1 MKTENKKSMK
11 RIVLVWMAVA
21 ALLVTGCRHRET
33 PALEQ
38 YQGGVSATDVSRN
51 IEDEGYDFA
60 LIATTT
66 NRQLVTYGWRDS
78 LHFLTMHYSDSLDG
92 RQADFAS
99 EQSLTD
105 DGVTLEPLNDSVWS
119 LRLRSVPKWVLNIR
133 LGWTRV
139 TTDGVEFDV
148 RFWGIPM
155 AHCVFVC
162 DDPALLS
169 TRLLELPET
178 RELVLHVIF
187 VELLGSDMAEW
198 DDIDDLDDIKEQI
211 AEARREAE
219 ESNEKITLID
229 TVFVS
234 HGCSADRSFDR
245 LERRAREL
253 GFGSLELRHQVGHEG
268 CWLEVTHGPAG
279 VKKCQ
284 RRMEEMAKVAGKE
297 GLAFQSQH
305 NGDPHTACTFRA
317 WKAD

>member
-1 MKTENKKSMK
+1 MK
-11 RIVLVWMAVA
+11 RIVLVSMAVA
-21 ALLVTGCRHRET
+21 AMLATGCRHREA
-33 PALEQ
+33 PAMELYPDGTTAAEVGRTLEA
-38 YQGGVSATDVSRN
+38 G
-51 IEDEGYDFA
+51 GYDFA
-60 LIATTT
+60 LMATTKD
-66 NRQLVTYGWRDS
+66 RQMVTYGWRDS
-78 LHFLTMHYSDSLDG
+78 LHFITYYYSDSIDDG
-92 RQADFAS
+92 QSDYAS

-105 DGVTLEPLNDSVWS
+105 EGVVTLEPMNDSVWT

-155 AHCVFVC
+155 ARCTFVC

-169 TRLLELPET
+169 TRLLELPEV
-178 RELVLHVIF
+178 RELVLHVVF
-187 VELLGSDMAEW
+187 VQLLSADMAEW
-198 DDIDDLDDIKEQI
+198 DDDWDDLDDIKEQI
-211 AEARREAE
+211 ADARREAE
-219 ESNEKITLID
+219 QSHGKVTLID

-253 GFGSLELRHQVGHEG
+253 GYSSLELRHQEGHKG

-279 VKKCQ
+279 VKKCH
-284 RRMEEMAKVAGKE
+284 RRMEEMAKAAGEE
-297 GLAFQSQH
+297 GLAFSVQH
-305 NGDPHTACTFRA
+305 NGDPHIACTVRA

>member
-1 MKTENKKSMK
+1 MKAKHFL
-11 RIVLVWMAVA
+11 IVALVV
-21 ALLVTGCRHRET
+21 LLATGCRHRET
-33 PALEQ
+33 PVLVAF
-38 YQGGVSATDVSRN
+38 QGGVTATEVSRTL
-51 IEDEGYDFA
+51 ETEGYDFA
-60 LIATTT
+60 LIATTK

-92 RQADFAS
+92 RQSDFAS

-105 DGVTLEPLNDSVWS
+105 EGITLEPLNDSVWT

-211 AEARREAE
+211 AEARREVILFA
-219 ESNEKITLID
+219 
-229 TVFVS
+229 VVS
-234 HGCSADRSFDR
+234 ANDQKNGSPVQF
-245 LERRAREL
+245 LK
-253 GFGSLELRHQVGHEG
+253 FG
-268 CWLEVTHGPAG
+268 
-279 VKKCQ
+279 KKLNWAVQ
-284 RRMEEMAKVAGKE
+284 F
-297 GLAFQSQH
+297 LF
-305 NGDPHTACTFRA
+305 
-317 WKAD
+317 